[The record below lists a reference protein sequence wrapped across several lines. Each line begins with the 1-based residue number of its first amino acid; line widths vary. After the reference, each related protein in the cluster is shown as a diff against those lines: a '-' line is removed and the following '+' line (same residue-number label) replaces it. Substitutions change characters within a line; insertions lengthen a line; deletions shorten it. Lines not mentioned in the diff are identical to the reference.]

1 MRRWNDAIS
10 PRVASSL
17 ARFRV
22 DVVVLPSAD
31 AASARAARATMLA
44 PLAPRDAHPPWFLAL
59 LVLLNVVD
67 AFHLNIVWPMLP
79 FAVRDFGVAEV
90 DVGFYCGVIGAAAP
104 LGALLSAYQWGRI
117 SDRCGRRPALIAGS
131 ALSTMSVFVFGTAK
145 SVRAAALGRWLSGLL
160 NGNAAIVK
168 TYLGETS
175 TKKAQSEAFGVLAL
189 GYGLAST
196 LAPAAA
202 GFLQRPARRWPETFA
217 GTAFDTYPYLLPMC
231 VAACLTGLGAVLGV
245 LLLPETASFVRRAE
259 AKATARNGDEEKR
272 LVKLASAGDL
282 RAIELRDVD
291 EWSDVAGDKGE
302 ADDFEDVAPKEIL
315 FTPETTRAVACYAVL
330 AAIAI
335 GYDEMLPVFLKT
347 TKTLGGCEFAP
358 RDIGILL
365 ICGGVTLLVFQLV
378 LYPRIA
384 DALGAVRAFRFGVAL
399 FAAVSMLAPFASVM
413 PNETMLW
420 AVALVSQCTKIC
432 ALGIGFVSITIVVNN
447 SCEDA
452 VKARVNGIAGTTSAF
467 ARIVAPVICG
477 WTFAGAMRL
486 RAFPARQFLPFAF
499 ICAVTVAL
507 RVIAERLPPSL
518 DSPKFAVADVDALSS
533 DDDAA
538 SVAPVASSLDPP
550 C

>member
-1 MRRWNDAIS
+1 
-10 PRVASSL
+10 
-17 ARFRV
+17 
-22 DVVVLPSAD
+22 
-31 AASARAARATMLA
+31 
-44 PLAPRDAHPPWFLAL
+44 LAL

-67 AFHLNIVWPMLP
+67 AFHLNVVWPMLP

-104 LGALLSAYQWGRI
+104 LGALLSAYQWGKA
-117 SDRCGRRPALIAGS
+117 SDKYGRRPALLAGS
-131 ALSTMSVFVFGTAK
+131 ALSTASVFVFGTAK
-145 SVRAAALGRWLSGLL
+145 SVGRAAAGRFLSGLL

-168 TYLGETS
+168 TYLGETC

-196 LAPAAA
+196 LAPAAS

-217 GTAFDTYPYLLPMC
+217 GTTFDTYPYLLPMV
-231 VAACLTGLGAVLGV
+231 VAACLTGLGAILGG

-259 AKATARNGDEEKR
+259 AKATARDADEEKR

-291 EWSDVAGDKGE
+291 EWSDVTGDKGDTT
-302 ADDFEDVAPKEIL
+302 DDADVAARKEVL

-347 TKTLGGCEFAP
+347 TKALGGCGFAP

-399 FAAVSMLAPFASVM
+399 FAGVSMLAPFASVM
-413 PNETMLW
+413 PNEITLW
-420 AVALVSQCTKIC
+420 MIALASQCTKIC

-447 SCEDA
+447 SCDDA
-452 VKARVNGIAGTTSAF
+452 VKARVNGISGTTSAF

-477 WTFAGAMRL
+477 WTFTGAMRL
-486 RAFPARQFLPFAF
+486 RAFPARQFIPFAF

-507 RVIAERLPPSL
+507 RVIAERLPQSL
-518 DSPKFAVADVDALSS
+518 DSPKSSIADVDALPS
-533 DDDAA
+533 DDLAHATPIA
-538 SVAPVASSLDPP
+538 SDLDSP

>member
-1 MRRWNDAIS
+1 
-10 PRVASSL
+10 
-17 ARFRV
+17 
-22 DVVVLPSAD
+22 
-31 AASARAARATMLA
+31 
-44 PLAPRDAHPPWFLAL
+44 
-59 LVLLNVVD
+59 
-67 AFHLNIVWPMLP
+67 
-79 FAVRDFGVAEV
+79 
-90 DVGFYCGVIGAAAP
+90 
-104 LGALLSAYQWGRI
+104 
-117 SDRCGRRPALIAGS
+117 
-131 ALSTMSVFVFGTAK
+131 MSVFVFGTAK

-302 ADDFEDVAPKEIL
+302 ADDFEDVAPKEVL

-347 TKTLGGCEFAP
+347 TKTVRRVRIRAARYRYFVGMRWRHAFGVS
-358 RDIGILL
+358 IGVVSANRRRARRRARVQI
-365 ICGGVTLLVFQLV
+365 
-378 LYPRIA
+378 RRR
-384 DALGAVRAFRFGVAL
+384 ALRRRVHARAVRVG
-399 FAAVSMLAPFASVM
+399 
-413 PNETMLW
+413 
-420 AVALVSQCTKIC
+420 
-432 ALGIGFVSITIVVNN
+432 
-447 SCEDA
+447 D
-452 VKARVNGIAGTTSAF
+452 
-467 ARIVAPVICG
+467 
-477 WTFAGAMRL
+477 
-486 RAFPARQFLPFAF
+486 
-499 ICAVTVAL
+499 
-507 RVIAERLPPSL
+507 AERNHAV
-518 DSPKFAVADVDALSS
+518 DSRTRVAVHENLRIGDRIRKHHHRGE
-533 DDDAA
+533 
-538 SVAPVASSLDPP
+538 
-550 C
+550 

>member
-1 MRRWNDAIS
+1 
-10 PRVASSL
+10 
-17 ARFRV
+17 
-22 DVVVLPSAD
+22 
-31 AASARAARATMLA
+31 MLA

-79 FAVRDFGVAEV
+79 FAVRDFGVAEI

-117 SDRCGRRPALIAGS
+117 SDRYGRRPALIAGS

-145 SVRAAALGRWLSGLL
+145 SVRAAALGRWMSGLL

-259 AKATARNGDEEKR
+259 AKAMARNGDEEKR

-302 ADDFEDVAPKEIL
+302 SDDVEDVAPKEVL

-486 RAFPARQFLPFAF
+486 TFPARQFLPFAF

-507 RVIAERLPPSL
+507 RVIAERLPTAL
-518 DSPKFAVADVDALSS
+518 DSPTSSVADVDTLPS
-533 DDDAA
+533 DDPAP
-538 SVAPVASSLDPP
+538 VAPVASNLDSP

>member
-1 MRRWNDAIS
+1 M
-10 PRVASSL
+10 SSSY
-17 ARFRV
+17 
-22 DVVVLPSAD
+22 PSAD

-79 FAVRDFGVAEV
+79 FAVRDFGVAEI

-518 DSPKFAVADVDALSS
+518 DSPKSAVADVDALSS
-533 DDDAA
+533 DDAA

>member
-22 DVVVLPSAD
+22 DVVVHPSAD

-117 SDRCGRRPALIAGS
+117 SDRYGRRPALIAGS

-291 EWSDVAGDKGE
+291 EWSDAAGDKGE
-302 ADDFEDVAPKEIL
+302 ADDFEDLAPKEIL

-518 DSPKFAVADVDALSS
+518 DSPKSAVADVDALSS
-533 DDDAA
+533 EDAA